1 MGSIGNC
8 DSREVPKKAVYKA
21 SLNNNFVTQQE
32 RARQIGAPRGS
43 SRKISIILAGHKKM
57 APASAKSDT
66 KFCSEKLEANECT
79 IIHLQNQNWI

>member
-1 MGSIGNC
+1 MGGIGNC
-8 DSREVPKKAVYKA
+8 DSREVLEKAVYKT

-32 RARQIGAPRGS
+32 RARQIGAPRGQ
-43 SRKISIILAGHKKM
+43 SRQICIILTGHKKM

-79 IIHLQNQNWI
+79 IIHLLNQNWI